1 MKGSL
6 IIVAFFVAGVIL
18 ARWDVLPQ
26 ELLQQD
32 FSMYVLYGL
41 MFLVGIS
48 IGSDRKAW
56 AALKGQQLRIVL
68 VPLATIVGTLA
79 GSIGVSFLLTDIR
92 LTDCLAIGSGFGYY
106 SLSSIFITEYR
117 GAELGT
123 IALTTN
129 IIREIITLLGAAVLV
144 RCFGKL
150 APICSGG
157 ATTMDTTLPVITRV
171 CSGFQCA
178 FSGHF
183 FCETLD
189 YYLFVPI
196 VEKGL
201 DGRITLHLKPFFL
214 FQQVENIASAFIGRP
229 GRGIS
234 FFTSFEKI
242 KKRPVF
248 RDAF

>member
-18 ARWDVLPQ
+18 ARWGVLPQ

-106 SLSSIFITEYR
+106 SLSSIFITLLILYVR
-117 GAELGT
+117 SLLCWELLFWSV
-123 IALTTN
+123 ASENWL
-129 IIREIITLLGAAVLV
+129 RSVPVVLL
-144 RCFGKL
+144 RW
-150 APICSGG
+150 I
-157 ATTMDTTLPVITRV
+157 LPCRLLPD
-171 CSGFQCA
+171 FQVK
-178 FSGHF
+178 SM
-183 FCETLD
+183 
-189 YYLFVPI
+189 
-196 VEKGL
+196 
-201 DGRITLHLKPFFL
+201 
-214 FQQVENIASAFIGRP
+214 
-229 GRGIS
+229 
-234 FFTSFEKI
+234 
-242 KKRPVF
+242 
-248 RDAF
+248 

>member
-18 ARWDVLPQ
+18 ARWGVLPQ

-92 LTDCLAIGSGFGYY
+92 LTDCLAIGSGLLILYVR
-106 SLSSIFITEYR
+106 SLLCW
-117 GAELGT
+117 ELLFWSV
-123 IALTTN
+123 ASENWL
-129 IIREIITLLGAAVLV
+129 RSVPVVLL
-144 RCFGKL
+144 RW
-150 APICSGG
+150 I
-157 ATTMDTTLPVITRV
+157 LPCRLLPD
-171 CSGFQCA
+171 FQVK
-178 FSGHF
+178 SM
-183 FCETLD
+183 
-189 YYLFVPI
+189 
-196 VEKGL
+196 
-201 DGRITLHLKPFFL
+201 
-214 FQQVENIASAFIGRP
+214 
-229 GRGIS
+229 
-234 FFTSFEKI
+234 
-242 KKRPVF
+242 
-248 RDAF
+248 

>member
-18 ARWDVLPQ
+18 ARWGVLPQ

-129 IIREIITLLGAAVLV
+129 IIREIITWELLFWSVASENWLRSVPVVLL
-144 RCFGKL
+144 RW
-150 APICSGG
+150 I
-157 ATTMDTTLPVITRV
+157 LPCRLLPD
-171 CSGFQCA
+171 FQVK
-178 FSGHF
+178 SM
-183 FCETLD
+183 
-189 YYLFVPI
+189 
-196 VEKGL
+196 
-201 DGRITLHLKPFFL
+201 
-214 FQQVENIASAFIGRP
+214 
-229 GRGIS
+229 
-234 FFTSFEKI
+234 
-242 KKRPVF
+242 
-248 RDAF
+248 

>member
-18 ARWDVLPQ
+18 ARWGVLPQ

-92 LTDCLAIGSGFGYY
+92 LTDCLVRVSVIIPCRVFLSQNIEGRNWAQ
-106 SLSSIFITEYR
+106 SL
-117 GAELGT
+117 
-123 IALTTN
+123 
-129 IIREIITLLGAAVLV
+129 
-144 RCFGKL
+144 
-150 APICSGG
+150 
-157 ATTMDTTLPVITRV
+157 
-171 CSGFQCA
+171 
-178 FSGHF
+178 
-183 FCETLD
+183 
-189 YYLFVPI
+189 
-196 VEKGL
+196 
-201 DGRITLHLKPFFL
+201 
-214 FQQVENIASAFIGRP
+214 
-229 GRGIS
+229 
-234 FFTSFEKI
+234 
-242 KKRPVF
+242 
-248 RDAF
+248 

>member
-79 GSIGVSFLLTDIR
+79 GSIGVSFLFH
-92 LTDCLAIGSGFGYY
+92 GSCPP
-106 SLSSIFITEYR
+106 R
-117 GAELGT
+117 G
-123 IALTTN
+123 
-129 IIREIITLLGAAVLV
+129 VSPV
-144 RCFGKL
+144 Q
-150 APICSGG
+150 ICSESPFRAGSNRK
-157 ATTMDTTLPVITRV
+157 D
-171 CSGFQCA
+171 
-178 FSGHF
+178 
-183 FCETLD
+183 
-189 YYLFVPI
+189 
-196 VEKGL
+196 
-201 DGRITLHLKPFFL
+201 KPK
-214 FQQVENIASAFIGRP
+214 SALLQ
-229 GRGIS
+229 
-234 FFTSFEKI
+234 
-242 KKRPVF
+242 
-248 RDAF
+248 

>member
-79 GSIGVSFLLTDIR
+79 GSIGVSFLFNRYPFNGLSGYRFGFR
-92 LTDCLAIGSGFGYY
+92 LLF
-106 SLSSIFITEYR
+106 LVEY
-117 GAELGT
+117 
-123 IALTTN
+123 
-129 IIREIITLLGAAVLV
+129 
-144 RCFGKL
+144 FY
-150 APICSGG
+150 
-157 ATTMDTTLPVITRV
+157 
-171 CSGFQCA
+171 
-178 FSGHF
+178 H
-183 FCETLD
+183 
-189 YYLFVPI
+189 
-196 VEKGL
+196 
-201 DGRITLHLKPFFL
+201 RI
-214 FQQVENIASAFIGRP
+214 
-229 GRGIS
+229 
-234 FFTSFEKI
+234 
-242 KKRPVF
+242 
-248 RDAF
+248 